1 MNINSQCD
9 WMKVMLW
16 TNLRFSLLMYRLIK
30 RFSFEKMSMVFK
42 YKTLIANV
50 LVRTL
55 VCKPTASPG
64 SQGKM
69 CRAGFLRL
77 LIANVLDR
85 TPYAKW
91 EQDLCISWT
100 QTVLLDDP
108 CATTYKQFGKICI
121 CHIGYVAIC
130 QTGNIDIC
138 WSSNIA
144 ICQPCNTVICQ
155 NMKLKITSSI

>member
-1 MNINSQCD
+1 MERHQHVVVKKLSASPSLI
-9 WMKVMLW
+9 
-16 TNLRFSLLMYRLIK
+16 RFPQ
-30 RFSFEKMSMVFK
+30 FNTVFK
-42 YKTLIANV
+42 YKTHIANV
-50 LVRTL
+50 LVRTPL
-55 VCKPTASPG
+55 CKPKASPR

-77 LIANVLDR
+77 LIANILDR

-91 EQDLCISWT
+91 EHDLCISST
-100 QTVLLDDP
+100 QTLLLDHP

-130 QTGNIDIC
+130 QAGKIGIC